1 MFKKIVQVAGCFSLI
16 CAVPVCGSVTEEHG
30 KFSLKWRKLDGTVFE
45 NFKYFCLLKM
55 SGSTEDLLASFH
67 AF

>member
-1 MFKKIVQVAGCFSLI
+1 MPIY
-16 CAVPVCGSVTEEHG
+16 GSVTEEHG
-30 KFSLKWRKLDGTVFE
+30 KFSLKRRKSDGTVFE
-45 NFKYFCLLKM
+45 NFEYFRLLKM